1 MSIQGVGTGRFI
13 AGVIGAELA
22 PILML
27 VLAMFIV
34 GTSMGGRPSQ
44 ETAERY
50 GAWIGPIGGA
60 IATALIACLLARRAA
75 RPIPFGLIFGA
86 SVALLDIALILS
98 QRPPFRV
105 VFVVSALSRVAGG
118 VAGAWMYSR
127 SASPES

>member
-1 MSIQGVGTGRFI
+1 MQGVGAGRFI
-13 AGVIGAELA
+13 AGVLGAELA

-27 VLAMFIV
+27 VFAMFIV

-60 IATALIACLLARRAA
+60 IATAVIAALLARRAA
-75 RPIPFGLIFGA
+75 RPIPFGVIFGA

-105 VFVVSALSRVAGG
+105 VFVISALGRLAGG
-118 VAGAWMYSR
+118 VAGAWMFAR
-127 SASPES
+127 SVSPDS